1 MIILLT
7 PSMTV
12 FSNGYTYYNT
22 YTVTLAFGI
31 SNYEKE
37 TQPRSCRAPIDFKL
51 GSNKKGSMGKNTN
64 YWSQNNKGIVIAHV
78 RWWLARLEKLCG
90 HAPRIIIS
98 IMNNV

>member
-12 FSNGYTYYNT
+12 FSNGYTYYNI

-37 TQPRSCRAPIDFKL
+37 TQPRRCRAPIDFKL

-78 RWWLARLEKLCG
+78 RWWLDLKSSVGMLLALSLV
-90 HAPRIIIS
+90 S
-98 IMNNV
+98 